1 MPPTP
6 AALRQQFLAA
16 THTLRNERRDF
27 PEWRRGRAHY
37 LLWAIDVDT
46 PEVRARV
53 QAAQQALDGLL
64 LARYQR
70 QPHITLAVCG
80 FAAQSSAPAPDEV
93 GAQHIAAHIA
103 ALRARNLGVFR
114 IEIGALESFAAAPFL
129 TVHGA
134 AQQFATLR
142 RCLHTD
148 THDAQHPQG
157 AYVPHV
163 TVGLYADEWPCAQVA
178 ERFALLADAPPL
190 ALTVRRLHLL
200 GYEAAEIGG
209 ALFTLAEYDLHSG
222 QIHWRARRA
231 DRPWL
236 VQP

>member
-1 MPPTP
+1 MPPP
-6 AALRQQFLAA
+6 APLLRQQFLA
-16 THTLRNERRDF
+16 TGHTLRNERRDF
-27 PEWRRGRAHY
+27 PEWRQGRAHY
-37 LLWAIDVDT
+37 VLWGIDVDT

-53 QAAQQALDGLL
+53 QAAQQALAGLL
-64 LARYQR
+64 LAPYQR

-80 FAAQSSAPAPDEV
+80 FPAQSQPGAPDEFA
-93 GAQHIAAHIA
+93 AQDIAAQLA
-103 ALRARNLGVFR
+103 ALRARDTGAFR

-129 TVHGA
+129 TVRDGGQTLA
-134 AQQFATLR
+134 ALR
-142 RCLHTD
+142 HCLHTD
-148 THDAQHPQG
+148 TDDPQHPQG

-163 TVGLYADEWPCAQVA
+163 TVGLYADAWPCAQVA

-190 ALTVRRLHLL
+190 PFAVRRLHLL

-222 QIHWRARRA
+222 RMHWRARRA

-236 VQP
+236 AQP